1 MLTALVRVLLLLF
14 CGGAL
19 VLLAV
24 AGYGGLSRRR
34 RPGAADFVV
43 VLGSTLTADRRV
55 PPLLAA
61 RLDRAR
67 DVAERLRERGGAP
80 LLIVSG
86 GKTSRDPASEAGAMA
101 AYLIDR
107 GETEAGVLREDQSLT
122 TKDNLRRTAELMRR
136 RAGSGGHRCAIVSS
150 DYHCLRVALLARQNA
165 LAATVVGARTPAREW
180 PVALLRDCAALLVTW
195 WKTTAVVA
203 IALVVVGVLV

>member
-1 MLTALVRVLLLLF
+1 MLTTLVRVLLLLF

-19 VLLAV
+19 VLFAI
-24 AGYGGLSRRR
+24 AGYGRLSRLR
-34 RPGAADFVV
+34 RPEAADFVV

-67 DVAERLRERGGAP
+67 EAAERLREHGGEP
-80 LLIVSG
+80 LLIASG
-86 GKTSRDPASEAGAMA
+86 GKTSRDPASEADAMA

-107 GETEAGVLREDQSLT
+107 GEAEAGVLREDQSLT
-122 TKDNLRRTAELMRR
+122 TKDNLRRSADLMRR
-136 RAGSGGHRCAIVSS
+136 RAGASDYSCVIVSS

-165 LAATVVGARTPAREW
+165 LSATVVGARTPARER
-180 PVALLRDCAALLVTW
+180 PVAMLRDCAALLVTW

-203 IALVVVGVLV
+203 IVVVAVGVLL